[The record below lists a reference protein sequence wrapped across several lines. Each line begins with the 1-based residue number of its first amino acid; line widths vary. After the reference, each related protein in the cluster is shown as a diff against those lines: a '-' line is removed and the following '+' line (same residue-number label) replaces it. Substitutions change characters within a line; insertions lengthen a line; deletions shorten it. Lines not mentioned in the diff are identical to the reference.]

1 MICKLNLVGI
11 VELKEV
17 RENALYVTE
26 MKLKMFFILYQF
38 SQVYTY
44 QKSTLKAILPP
55 KAKYVQISPTIQ

>member
-26 MKLKMFFILYQF
+26 VKLKMFFILY
-38 SQVYTY
+38 
-44 QKSTLKAILPP
+44 
-55 KAKYVQISPTIQ
+55 